1 LFAAAVVSSADEGR
15 RQLVL
20 LHGGHCTDALLQT
33 VTALDAHSLEV
44 VFTED
49 APEARV
55 AHAGVCVGGSSLIVF
70 GGTNMLHPPAHDDCL
85 MFDTGSKQWY
95 LHGRDCVLLS
105 SLLLPLPTPIN
116 VHAPA
121 INFSTLMLRRARGS
135 CRPLPD
141 RFAHG
146 MAACGRRVSCS
157 HSPALNS
164 RLLTCSFTFDS
175 LQIVVA
181 GGINFERDLDDVWV
195 ADVPDTHAV
204 YAAAAAVAAADKGL
218 ESTGSDDQ

>member
-1 LFAAAVVSSADEGR
+1 MATEAMVDLDGAQIWTSQQGTASSTAAGEAPP
-15 RQLVL
+15 LVL

-95 LHGRDCVLLS
+95 W
-105 SLLLPLPTPIN
+105 P
-116 VHAPA
+116 
-121 INFSTLMLRRARGS
+121 
-135 CRPLPD
+135 
-141 RFAHG
+141 
-146 MAACGRRVSCS
+146 
-157 HSPALNS
+157 
-164 RLLTCSFTFDS
+164 
-175 LQIVVA
+175 
-181 GGINFERDLDDVWV
+181 
-195 ADVPDTHAV
+195 
-204 YAAAAAVAAADKGL
+204 
-218 ESTGSDDQ
+218 